1 RSVPAP
7 GRVHRIAD
15 GALGPARDRHV
26 LDAPRRCAPGDP
38 AGCGSGVM
46 ALGRRRRRRLW
57 PCPSGILF
65 LRRVGRTGRLFL
77 YGWSPTLYAVVRT
90 GGKQYRVEEG
100 ALLTVA
106 TLEGEPGKEVTFG
119 DVLLLADG
127 DSVKDA
133 AKAKVTGEIVGHGK
147 GEKIIVFRYKN
158 KTRSRRRTGH
168 RSKTTTVRITKIEA

>member
-1 RSVPAP
+1 V
-7 GRVHRIAD
+7 
-15 GALGPARDRHV
+15 
-26 LDAPRRCAPGDP
+26 
-38 AGCGSGVM
+38 
-46 ALGRRRRRRLW
+46 
-57 PCPSGILF
+57 
-65 LRRVGRTGRLFL
+65 
-77 YGWSPTLYAVVRT
+77 YAVVRT

-127 DSVKDA
+127 DTEKDA
-133 AKAKVTGEIVGHGK
+133 AKAKVTAEIVGHGK

-158 KTRSRRRTGH
+158 KTRSRKRTGH

>member
-1 RSVPAP
+1 
-7 GRVHRIAD
+7 
-15 GALGPARDRHV
+15 
-26 LDAPRRCAPGDP
+26 
-38 AGCGSGVM
+38 M
-46 ALGRRRRRRLW
+46 
-57 PCPSGILF
+57 
-65 LRRVGRTGRLFL
+65 
-77 YGWSPTLYAVVRT
+77 YAVVRT

-133 AKAKVTGEIVGHGK
+133 GSAKVTGEIVGHGK

-158 KTRSRRRTGH
+158 KTRSRKRTGH
-168 RSKTTTVRITKIEA
+168 RSKTTTIRITKIEA

>member
-1 RSVPAP
+1 V
-7 GRVHRIAD
+7 
-15 GALGPARDRHV
+15 
-26 LDAPRRCAPGDP
+26 
-38 AGCGSGVM
+38 
-46 ALGRRRRRRLW
+46 
-57 PCPSGILF
+57 
-65 LRRVGRTGRLFL
+65 
-77 YGWSPTLYAVVRT
+77 YAVVRT

-127 DSVKDA
+127 ETVKDV
-133 AKAKVTGEIVGHGK
+133 AKAKVTGEIVAHGK

-158 KTRSRRRTGH
+158 KTRSRKRTGH